1 MGGRKVIMATSKKTT
16 SRRPGRSQR
25 QALSGLVSLFESRG
39 WLNRRLKV
47 SRSGISY
54 RVFCSVTQFEV
65 YRINENAHVKPGVP
79 GWPVCTVGSAGRVFH
94 DSALS
99 PFPSAEPGPEEW
111 LRCLSAGDFKILA
124 EPA

>member
-1 MGGRKVIMATSKKTT
+1 MATSKKTA
-16 SRRPGRSQR
+16 SGRPHRSHR

-47 SRSGISY
+47 SRGGISY
-54 RVFCSVTQFEV
+54 RVFCSVTHFEV

-79 GWPVCTVGSAGRVFH
+79 GWPVCAVGPGRVFH

-111 LRCLSAGDFKILA
+111 LRYLSAGDFEILA

>member
-1 MGGRKVIMATSKKTT
+1 MTQSKTT
-16 SRRPGRSQR
+16 RSARPGKAHRE
-25 QALSGLVSLFESRG
+25 ALTGLVCLFEARG

-47 SRSGISY
+47 SRGGVCY
-54 RVFCSVTQFEV
+54 RVFCSISEFEV

-79 GWPVCTVGSAGRVFH
+79 GWPVCALGPGRAFH

-111 LRCLSAGDFKILA
+111 LRCLSAGDFEILA